1 MVVRVLSIMILTFSI
16 FPFTSTWMANFT
28 LLARRAICFNVELAL
43 DLDSTGPFQGIS
55 DFMLTGIQQC
65 QYSMAYEGDGRWRLH
80 VRFSAGRYAYRL

>member
-28 LLARRAICFNVELAL
+28 PLARRAICFNVELAPE
-43 DLDSTGPFQGIS
+43 LDSTGPFKESQI
-55 DFMLTGIQQC
+55 FMLTGVQQC

-80 VRFSAGRYAYRL
+80 VRFSAGRYAHRL